1 MNKWH
6 IKNFNGAVTL
16 FQVNTLPARLVPEE
30 ETQEVDLSGWLD
42 PAEVSGNTVLA
53 FESTAAFAAEGKAPK
68 ASVIIIARVL
78 D

>member
-53 FESTAAFAAEGKAPK
+53 FAAEGKAPK